1 MKSILNEISVL
12 RGAKPL
18 TLDTTNKNR
27 YRVEAIEN
35 DGSQTSYFFTTPI
48 YNEETRKGVDMN
60 FHAYND
66 SFVCLGSNAKIT
78 ANKSLR
84 MENQAGCCE
93 IVLPDRP
100 TMNAEGSLFCEGLTL
115 SPTTN
120 GIAIK
125 SDFKKQKELI
135 LILEVDNPSLGIR
148 ANGRYF
154 ALMREKFRP
163 FLIASC
169 IGTTDEG
176 GAIIAPAALNY
187 QKISET
193 RFLLSVLP
201 TTLDGVSVQ
210 LEINL
215 YEPKLFQDT
224 TVESNSPNTN
234 NVFGT
239 IGFLGTPT
247 LLSLMARIAHG
258 RKPDTLRH
266 IVISGECMG
275 REIGMQIAQ
284 AFPGVSI
291 YHVYGLTE
299 ASPRVAYLPPEDF
312 EEFPD
317 FVGKPLRSVSIQLR
331 RKNGSLC
338 KTDEE
343 GTLWVKG
350 QNVMLGYYQNAEA
363 TKKALKKGW
372 LCTGDI
378 ATVNRKGFLKIK
390 GRSDDLII
398 KAGMNIY
405 PAEIEA
411 ALKSD
416 PRVKEVLAYGYS
428 NASGTQIALKI
439 AGNFGTVAEIKD
451 LCRKVLPPYEIP
463 THIELLDELPK
474 NGSGKIIRKT

>member
-239 IGFLGTPT
+239 IGFLGTTPEFGEQWLYTKPDYSKFPEIEERVIRSAVLHIPT
-247 LLSLMARIAHG
+247 YGGGVSEIRAYGVAFRFCSFGSTWNRKVPEAQKFSSSKHCTDYFSVDLTPIFCNSHG
-258 RKPDTLRH
+258 RLLKNNGLILR
-266 IVISGECMG
+266 
-275 REIGMQIAQ
+275 
-284 AFPGVSI
+284 
-291 YHVYGLTE
+291 T
-299 ASPRVAYLPPEDF
+299 
-312 EEFPD
+312 
-317 FVGKPLRSVSIQLR
+317 IQ
-331 RKNGSLC
+331 
-338 KTDEE
+338 
-343 GTLWVKG
+343 GTHG
-350 QNVMLGYYQNAEA
+350 FTA
-363 TKKALKKGW
+363 
-372 LCTGDI
+372 I
-378 ATVNRKGFLKIK
+378 AT
-390 GRSDDLII
+390 SDSCLQPQIL
-398 KAGMNIY
+398 
-405 PAEIEA
+405 EIN
-411 ALKSD
+411 
-416 PRVKEVLAYGYS
+416 Y
-428 NASGTQIALKI
+428 I
-439 AGNFGTVAEIKD
+439 
-451 LCRKVLPPYEIP
+451 
-463 THIELLDELPK
+463 
-474 NGSGKIIRKT
+474 